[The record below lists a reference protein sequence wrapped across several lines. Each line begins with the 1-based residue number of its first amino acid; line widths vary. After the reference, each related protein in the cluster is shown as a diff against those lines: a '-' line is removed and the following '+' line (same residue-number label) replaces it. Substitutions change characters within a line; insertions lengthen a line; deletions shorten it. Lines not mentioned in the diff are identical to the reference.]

1 MKQFIG
7 KEVQIYPSDT
17 YSKFGIVESVDE
29 FGVVIKITRSE
40 QKKTYPVGKKV
51 YFSHSKPLSLL
62 EV

>member
-29 FGVVIKITRSE
+29 FGLVIKITES
-40 QKKTYPVGKKV
+40 KTKDYPVGKKV
-51 YFSHSKPLSLL
+51 YFSHSKPLTLL